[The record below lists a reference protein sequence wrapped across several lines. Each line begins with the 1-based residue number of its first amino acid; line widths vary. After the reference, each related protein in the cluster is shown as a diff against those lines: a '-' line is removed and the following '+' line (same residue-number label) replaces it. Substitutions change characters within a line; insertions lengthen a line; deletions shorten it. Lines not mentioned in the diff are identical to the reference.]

1 MKGFSASIVF
11 SLALLAGCSSLNST
25 NKQPASYHSLP
36 TADGRAAPKKASAV
50 QLVRGTQ
57 IKANYM
63 LFLRKGYVAIGYS
76 LFQTLSSD
84 GREITEIAKRENAD
98 LAVAYKMSKTVDQIY
113 LPTISPTANRAG
125 NSTGSGVAI
134 GQMPLKIDGYNY
146 LVMYWAKADSRP
158 FGVYLS
164 NPSPRIR
171 SSIGVS
177 GGAYVNT
184 VINNTPANNADI
196 VAGDV
201 ILAINHV
208 NIQGAQEANLV
219 LHRDAG
225 RIILVKIWH
234 HGKTRKK
241 ALELNDMGENLVG
254 KSHLRDLTGKWNGKI
269 YPIPGSTVS
278 LDIDSNGGLSGTV
291 EFNGTECE
299 VTGQIS
305 QAVKNLNIY
314 KVTLNAHGSN
324 AAHDSEKCL
333 GPIQGFGY
341 EDNRNLDDLTTRKRG
356 NYLYIQYPVGKDDN
370 DFVVFD
376 LYR

>member
-1 MKGFSASIVF
+1 MKRLSAGIVF
-11 SLALLAGCSSLNST
+11 SFVLLAGCSSLN
-25 NKQPASYHSLP
+25 NAKKQPSSYHSLP
-36 TADGRAAPKKASAV
+36 TTEGRAAPEKASEV

-57 IKANYM
+57 IKTNYM

-84 GREITEIAKRENAD
+84 GREVTEIAKKENAN
-98 LAVAYKMSKTVDQIY
+98 LAVAYKMSKTVYQIY

-125 NSTGSGVAI
+125 TSIGSGVAT
-134 GQMPLKIDGYNY
+134 GQMPLKIDGHDY
-146 LVMYWAKADSRP
+146 LVMYWAKAASRP

-164 NPSPRIR
+164 NPSPRVR
-171 SSIGVS
+171 NSIGVS

-208 NIQGAQEANLV
+208 NIQGAQEANLI
-219 LHRDAG
+219 LHRDTG

-234 HGKTRKK
+234 HGKTRTK
-241 ALELNDMGENLVG
+241 AIELTDMGENLVG
-254 KSHLRDLTGKWNGKI
+254 KSHLRDLRGKWNGKI
-269 YPIPGSTVS
+269 YPIPGSAVS
-278 LDIDSNGGLSGTV
+278 LDIDSSGGLSGTV
-291 EFNGTECE
+291 EFNGTECD

-305 QAVKNLNIY
+305 QAVDNLNIY
-314 KVTLNAHGSN
+314 KVSLNARGSN
-324 AAHDSEKCL
+324 SPDDSEKCL

-341 EDNRNLDDLTTRKRG
+341 EDNRNLDNLMTNKRG
-356 NYLYIQYPVGKDDN
+356 NYLYMQYPVGKDN
-370 DFVVFD
+370 SDFVVFD